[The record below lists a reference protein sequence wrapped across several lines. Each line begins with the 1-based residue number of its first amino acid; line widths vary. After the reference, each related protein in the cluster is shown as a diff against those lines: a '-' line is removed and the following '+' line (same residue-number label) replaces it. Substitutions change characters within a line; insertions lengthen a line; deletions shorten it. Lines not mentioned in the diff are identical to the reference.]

1 MQVLLPLFYFEIV
14 YFYLMRRCVLSFF
27 LSFFLFF
34 SKFTIMFTFSLSFS
48 FASS

>member
-1 MQVLLPLFYFEIV
+1 VQVLLPLFYFEIV

-27 LSFFLFF
+27 LFF